1 MSNQALVAHLEHC
14 VERARSAPLSI
25 GAVFDELGRDG
36 IAMVLII
43 LNLPFLQ
50 PLTLGPVASAGG
62 LVIAGIGWQMARG
75 NETLWL
81 PQKMRDSALNASA
94 WEKLLGACRW
104 LVVKFA
110 RFTRT
115 RHTQWTDGERG
126 HRIAGWFAVVGG
138 LLLAFPMFGMPF
150 GNMLPALVVVCACIA
165 VLERD
170 GLMYFFATFWALLML
185 AYMGTIAYLLIFF
198 GAEFKEWIAAYV
210 PSWLG

>member
-1 MSNQALVAHLEHC
+1 MSNQALVAHLEAC
-14 VERARSAPLSI
+14 VERARRAPLSI

-36 IAMVLII
+36 IAMLLVI

-50 PLTLGPVASAGG
+50 PLSLGPVASAGG
-62 LVIAGIGWQMARG
+62 LVIAAIGWQMARG
-75 NETLWL
+75 KPSLWL
-81 PQKMRDSALNASA
+81 PRRMRDSALTAAA

-110 RFTRT
+110 RYTRT
-115 RHTQWTDGERG
+115 RHTRWTDGERG

-150 GNMLPALVVVCACIA
+150 GNMLPALVVVCAAVA

-170 GLMYFFATFWALLML
+170 GLMYAYAALFAVLML
-185 AYMGTIAYLLIFF
+185 AYMAVIAYLLVFF
-198 GAEFKEWIAAYV
+198 GSEFRDWVAAHI
-210 PSWLG
+210 PAWLG